1 MKGTPKDTLK
11 IGDNR
16 NSYFKMSI
24 LTPTLLQW
32 LSSMEGKQVHQALHC
47 WFMLKRR
54 ACFQLQ
60 VLKSLK
66 TLMNLVVQ
74 DFSTDIKKINFQLD

>member
-47 WFMLKRR
+47 WYMLKRR
-54 ACFQLQ
+54 ACF
-60 VLKSLK
+60 
-66 TLMNLVVQ
+66 
-74 DFSTDIKKINFQLD
+74 